1 MIYILIAIVLI
12 LTEQFYIRLMDK
24 TSLFSALQ
32 DRRKDERPIWSGAGL
47 LFYVGMLIFS
57 VIHNFMYPWFFISI
71 SLLAVVGFWNAI
83 KPVPTFIQHMALWGS
98 LLVMYL
104 DLNFYETHSWIL
116 ILILLMSSLLIMYA
130 FRAMDGVNRIS
141 GGSSF
146 VVLLVLGFINA
157 RMVPFMDA
165 MYLWIAVLTSV
176 ILCFANLK
184 FRMRAFGGE
193 AGAGMLAIIV
203 LFALGKLITVSH
215 DMSYQILLIVYF
227 VDTLLTL
234 FYRIARHESI
244 IEAEGNHIYQLLVVK
259 RNFSPVAVSAMFAS
273 VQSLVVAGYL
283 ILFPYRWI
291 YFVVVILLLCL
302 FYVLLERRI
311 NNFKE

>member
-1 MIYILIAIVLI
+1 
-12 LTEQFYIRLMDK
+12 
-24 TSLFSALQ
+24 
-32 DRRKDERPIWSGAGL
+32 
-47 LFYVGMLIFS
+47 
-57 VIHNFMYPWFFISI
+57 
-71 SLLAVVGFWNAI
+71 
-83 KPVPTFIQHMALWGS
+83 
-98 LLVMYL
+98 
-104 DLNFYETHSWIL
+104 
-116 ILILLMSSLLIMYA
+116 
-130 FRAMDGVNRIS
+130 
-141 GGSSF
+141 
-146 VVLLVLGFINA
+146 
-157 RMVPFMDA
+157 MVPFMDA

-215 DMSYQILLIVYF
+215 DMSYLILLIVYF